1 MFASIIE
8 QLKTSAPSLASVE
21 FAEDLDVVAKG
32 VQRPSTTTFVVPH
45 PEKAGPNKLATGH
58 RQLVQVRFLVAVIL
72 RYHSDATGK
81 MRAEEFDRFK
91 GEIEGALTGWEPTDG
106 SDPCALV
113 GTEPTPMSNGV
124 TIFVSIWETSRYL
137 RDKDTP

>member
-21 FAEDLDVVAKG
+21 FAEDLDVVSKG
-32 VQRPSTTTFVVPH
+32 VQRASTTTFVVPQ
-45 PEKAGPNKLATGH
+45 PEKAGPNRVATGH
-58 RQLVQVRFLVAVIL
+58 RQLVQVRFLVATIL

-91 GEIEGALTGWEPTDG
+91 SEIEDALTGWEPTDG
-106 SDPCALV
+106 SDPCELV
-113 GTEPTPMSNGV
+113 ATEPTPMPNGV
-124 TIFVSIWETSRYL
+124 TIFVGVWETSRYL
-137 RDKDTP
+137 TGKETP